1 MILELKDIRL
11 SFSNAKKERFDL
23 LSGVSLEIP
32 AGGVTALIGGNGA
45 GKTTLFNVISGF
57 QNSFS
62 GEVWFE
68 GRNISHLP
76 PYQISRMGIGRLF
89 QGKQLMGGLSILENM
104 QIASAD
110 RTGEFPFSYLVIP
123 AKLKRVEAEKKAQ
136 AVDILETLF
145 GKQCKYIDMLD
156 QPAGNLSY
164 GEQRMIAI
172 ARLLMGENRLL
183 LLDEPTAGVNP
194 RYNETIAHIIR
205 EMADKKGLSVLM
217 IEHNMHFVR
226 DVASRCAFLDEGQ
239 ISVYGPTE
247 EVIDN
252 SAVRS
257 SYLGL

>member
-11 SFSNAKKERFDL
+11 CFSNAKKERFDL

-57 QNSFS
+57 QRSFS
-62 GEVWFE
+62 GEVLFE

-194 RYNETIAHIIR
+194 KYNETIAHIIR
-205 EMADKKGLSVLM
+205 EMADNKGLNVLM

-226 DVASRCAFLDEGQ
+226 DVASRCAFLDDGH

-252 SAVRS
+252 PAVRS